1 MATLPQWTKTLDD
14 DFVNTWYEIR
24 AEVIDNILEA
34 TILTAA
40 LKNFGCF
47 TPQVGSK
54 IVTRTV
60 GYGTKSTQRFG
71 RGTVVTQST
80 PDLDTM
86 AEWDWRYF
94 TCDINRTLI
103 DDATNAGKFQI
114 KSYLS
119 RRMEAARDA
128 CVTDMEKYLMQWGG
142 AYDAPKQMNGL
153 YDINTLYTAEAAA
166 SDYDGDTANVS
177 NTQISGTA
185 NGKINKTNSWW
196 RNWVM
201 YSAASESIANRIAGP
216 TNAPYA
222 LNLVPDMR
230 HAFNS
235 CRANAEGPNLIL
247 ADQAIYEA
255 YEDEAAD
262 KQQIVQ
268 SAFTK
273 IAIDLGFDAFTFKG
287 ATMSYTYRLS
297 GTKHVHMLNLN
308 HVEVP
313 YQPNVWFDLVGWK
326 DTPGQFARVN
336 YIVCMTTGLITAQP
350 RRHLVMEYAS

>member
-24 AEVIDNILEA
+24 AEVIDNILDA
-34 TILTAA
+34 TIFTAA
-40 LKNFGCF
+40 LKDYGCF

-54 IVTRTV
+54 IVTRTI
-60 GYGTKSTQRFG
+60 GYGEKSTQRFG
-71 RGTVVTQST
+71 KGTVVTQST

-86 AEWDWRYF
+86 ASWDWRYF

-114 KSYLS
+114 KSYLA

-128 CVTDMEKYLMQWGG
+128 CVQDLEKYLMQWGN
-142 AYDAPKQMNGL
+142 AYNAPKQMNGL

-166 SDYDGDTANVS
+166 SDYDSDTVNVS
-177 NTQISGTA
+177 ATQISGTI
-185 NGKINKTNSWW
+185 NGGINKSNAWW

-201 YSAASESIANRIAGP
+201 YYNATADHANFIADK
-216 TNAPYA
+216 THHPYA
-222 LNLVPDMR
+222 MNLLPDMR
-230 HAFNS
+230 HMFN
-235 CRANAEGPNLIL
+235 CVRAQAEGPNFIMC
-247 ADQAIYEA
+247 DQDIYES
-255 YEDEAAD
+255 YEDEAED
-262 KQQIVQ
+262 KRQIVQ

-273 IAIDLGFDAFTFKG
+273 KAIDLGFDAFTFKG
-287 ATMSYTYRLS
+287 ATMTYSYRLA

-326 DTPGQFARVN
+326 DTPSQFARVN
-336 YIVCMTTGLITAQP
+336 FIVCMTTGLITEQP
-350 RRHLVMEYAS
+350 RRHGVMEYYS